1 MLVSRNSLSD
11 IRLGLVCVALTLSA
25 CTSTGENDPEA
36 QRAQF
41 QREMASERERHQS
54 ELDEAN
60 KQREIAREEATARG
74 REVERL
80 TREREVARAAS
91 KAHKASLDEALTML
105 NERDQKLRSA
115 QDTPRTVKEAATL
128 LLAKDRQIKALREE
142 LARLHRGEPKPE
154 RPDLDGIVTRASL
167 DLDLPVARVDG
178 APVTRRD
185 FVEFL
190 YRDLGAP
197 QLLDLFVN
205 RFLVVREARRR
216 NLEIPEVDQQLWV
229 TKQIFEQTREA
240 GGEKKLEQE
249 LKKKGFSREAW
260 EARLRYQALPA
271 LLLNRM
277 VELNRQT
284 EQGKQAFEAR
294 VQAAY
299 DARYT
304 PRVRARHVIIACP
317 KDASPDR
324 HRIAR
329 RKCEAAYRQA
339 KSGVDF
345 GKIALHYS
353 DDRESR
359 KLEGRL
365 GTFDRNKFAALQT
378 LNTAF
383 FTLPTGEVSPP
394 IRSLAGYH
402 LVLVEERLPPEKPF
416 DQHTRRELI
425 ERLEREPPARE
436 EIDALV
442 RKLRSRA
449 RIETALVFD

>member
-1 MLVSRNSLSD
+1 MH
-11 IRLGLVCVALTLSA
+11 LGALCAVLATSA
-25 CTSTGENDPEA
+25 CTSTGETDPEA

-41 QREMASERERHQS
+41 QREMASERERHQA
-54 ELDEAN
+54 ELDEAV
-60 KQREIAREEATARG
+60 KQRQIAREEATARG

-80 TREREVARAAS
+80 TRERQAARDAS
-91 KAHKASLDEALTML
+91 AAHKASLDEALAML
-105 NERDQKLRSA
+105 GKRDQQLRSVE
-115 QDTPRTVKEAATL
+115 DTPQTVKEAATL

-142 LARLHRGEPKPE
+142 LARLHRGEAKPA

-167 DLDLPVARVDG
+167 ELDTPVARVDG
-178 APVTRRD
+178 SPVTRRD

-216 NLEIPEVDQQLWV
+216 KLEVPAVDQQLWV
-229 TKQIFEQTREA
+229 TKQIFEQTQEA
-240 GGEKKLEQE
+240 GGEEKLERE
-249 LKKKGFSREAW
+249 LQKKGFTREAW

-271 LLLNRM
+271 LLLHRM

-284 EQGKQAFEAR
+284 AQGKETFEAR

-299 DARYT
+299 DSRYT
-304 PRVRARHVIIACP
+304 PRVRARHVIVACP

-329 RKCEAAYRQA
+329 RKCEAAYRQL

-365 GTFDRNKFAALQT
+365 GTFDRNKFAALQL

-383 FTLPTGEVSPP
+383 FTLPVGEVSPP

-416 DQHTRRELI
+416 DQRTRRALI